1 MSFCGY
7 HFLRYRT
14 VTCSILVREM
24 YKNKKRKK
32 LLMKDIV
39 IYDTK
44 LLIKNDDFVNK
55 IICGS
60 SLELLL
66 RGA

>member
-1 MSFCGY
+1 
-7 HFLRYRT
+7 
-14 VTCSILVREM
+14 
-24 YKNKKRKK
+24 
-32 LLMKDIV
+32 MKDIV